1 MKLAPIALFTYN
13 RLVHTRRT
21 VEALEKN
28 ELATASDLFIF
39 SDGAKAGDDK
49 KNVDE
54 VREYLLGIKG
64 FKSVTLIEREMN
76 LGLAEN
82 IISGVSQII
91 GEFGNIIVLE
101 DDLITSAYF
110 VRYMNDALSL
120 YENEEGVA
128 SIHGYVYPVKERLQ
142 ETFFIRGAD
151 CFGWATWK
159 RGWDIFIAD
168 GKMLLDQLQQTGQ
181 THAFDFDGAYPYTKM
196 LKDQT
201 EGRNDSWAV
210 RWYASAFLRN
220 KFTLY
225 PGTSLVHHIGGD
237 GSGTHSGFGD
247 ILDVVLSES
256 RIIVSRIEVKEDEQ
270 ARLAFVKFLPK
281 VTRPKILYR
290 IRRKIK
296 KLFSA

>member
-1 MKLAPIALFTYN
+1 
-13 RLVHTRRT
+13 
-21 VEALEKN
+21 
-28 ELATASDLFIF
+28 
-39 SDGAKAGDDK
+39 
-49 KNVDE
+49 
-54 VREYLLGIKG
+54 
-64 FKSVTLIEREMN
+64 
-76 LGLAEN
+76 
-82 IISGVSQII
+82 
-91 GEFGNIIVLE
+91 
-101 DDLITSAYF
+101 
-110 VRYMNDALSL
+110 MNDALSL

-128 SIHGYVYPVKERLQ
+128 SIHGYVYPVKERLP

-159 RGWDIFIAD
+159 RGWDIFVVD

-181 THAFDFDGAYPYTKM
+181 THVFDFEDAYPYTKM

-220 KFTLY
+220 TFTLY

-247 ILDVVLSES
+247 VLDVALSER
-256 RIIVSRIEVKEDEQ
+256 RIIVSKIEVKQDEQ
-270 ARLAFVKFLPK
+270 AHLAFVKFLPK

-296 KLFSA
+296 KIFSA